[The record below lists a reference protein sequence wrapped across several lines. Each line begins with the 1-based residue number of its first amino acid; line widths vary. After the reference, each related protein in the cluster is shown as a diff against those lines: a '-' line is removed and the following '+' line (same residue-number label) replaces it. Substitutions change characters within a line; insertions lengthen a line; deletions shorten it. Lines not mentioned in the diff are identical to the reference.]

1 MHFGVNVGRRETRKP
16 RKDSRKKIRGDS
28 GRKTLTVDDRS
39 RLPSFYTHTQR
50 QNAASHQ
57 GNETE
62 QEKNNECKC
71 HRVNFFLKKKVHDKF
86 IKEDTFGNQPGSND
100 VISYIHI
107 KY

>member
-1 MHFGVNVGRRETRKP
+1 MN
-16 RKDSRKKIRGDS
+16 
-28 GRKTLTVDDRS
+28 RS
-39 RLPSFYTHTQR
+39 RLPSFYNHTQR

-62 QEKNNECKC
+62 QEKNIECKC
-71 HRVNFFLKKKVHDKF
+71 HLANFYFFKKVHEKF